1 MSAVALAEAE
11 DPANDGMTK
20 RLLKIAATLIVLVAI
35 GYWAFRPAAVPADFA
50 TVERGPL
57 QVTVNEEGRT
67 RVRDRFVVSAPLPG
81 RMRRIE
87 LEPGDPVVARKTV
100 VARFEPSAPAL
111 LDVRM
116 RAELEARVNA
126 ADAALGGARAERE
139 RMRAER
145 AFAESELKRAKQ
157 LLGEKVISSREFEVA
172 ERQAQTVERAVQ
184 SADFAVRT
192 AEFQLQQARASLTPS
207 RSGGATIPLYSP
219 VNGVI
224 LRRLQESEAVV
235 PTGQPLLEI
244 GNVGDLEIV
253 SDLLSSA
260 AVRVRAGQPVLI
272 EQWGGDTALKGR
284 VRRVEPSGFT
294 KISALGVEEQRVNT
308 IVDFEDPADRRPAIG
323 DGYRVEVRII
333 VSSRENVLKVPVSSL
348 VRHGADWALYV
359 VENGRAARRVVQVG
373 ERNGLEGEVTGGL
386 SGGERIIVY
395 PSDAIVDGVKVTARN
410 P

>member
-1 MSAVALAEAE
+1 MA
-11 DPANDGMTK
+11 K
-20 RLLKIAATLIVLVAI
+20 RLLKIGLVVVILGAL
-35 GYWAFRPAAVPADFA
+35 GYWAFRPSPVPADFG
-50 TVERGPL
+50 TVERGAL

-67 RVRDRFVVSAPLPG
+67 RVRDRYVVSAPVPG

-87 LEPGDPVVARKTV
+87 LEPGDPVVARKTL
-100 VARFEPSAPAL
+100 VAQFEPSAPAL
-111 LDVRM
+111 LDVRT
-116 RAELEARVNA
+116 RAELDARVSGA
-126 ADAALGGARAERE
+126 ESAVGAARAERD

-157 LLGEKVISSREFEVA
+157 LLAEKVISARELELA

-184 SADFAVRT
+184 SAEFSVRT

-219 VNGVI
+219 VNGVV

-244 GNVGDLEIV
+244 GDIKDLEIV

-260 AVRVRAGQPVLI
+260 AVRVRAGQSVLI
-272 EQWGGDTALKGR
+272 EQWGGDTPLRGR

-308 IVDFEDPADRRPAIG
+308 IVDFDDPPERRPAIG

-348 VRHGADWALYV
+348 VRHGTDWALYA
-359 VENGRAARRVVQVG
+359 VENDRAVRRIVQIG
-373 ERNGLEGEVTGGL
+373 DRNGLEAEITGGL
-386 SGGERIIVY
+386 SGDERIIVY
-395 PSDAIVDGVKVTARN
+395 PSDAITDGVKVVARS
-410 P
+410 